1 MTQRSLGHR
10 APLLWVLLPL
20 MAGLVAGRQQWLPVP
35 PLTLSGAAVATAIT
49 TLILAGQGK
58 HRTWAWAPGVV
69 LALFLGGVALY
80 ELHRSRLPTWET
92 LPPREV
98 RATLEIDRVFPPRPG
113 AKSLTGLGHLVATDA
128 HLTDLIGQRV
138 YFSLALGHDETPPLR
153 SCRLA
158 VIGVLQ
164 TLPRNPPL
172 DTFDGYL
179 GNQGVNF
186 KLTRARVTATVAPAT
201 AYSHFCDAAL
211 RWFDAILGRGVE
223 AYPAQVGVLR
233 AMLLGQQQE
242 LNAEQN
248 GVFRQS
254 GTMHLF
260 SVSGLHI
267 AVIAAAIQGILIVTR
282 LPAAVRIVVGGVLLW
297 LYVDI
302 TGGTPSAVR
311 SFLMVM
317 FIHAAQVLRRPGNSL
332 AALVG
337 SAVCVL
343 LVQPLQ
349 LFSASFQLS
358 YAIVAALLL
367 LGLPLGEC
375 WVENTAL
382 FRRLPVV
389 TWRWWQH
396 AFDWSWR
403 GLLGVLAIGAATTLV
418 SLISGVVIFKLLT
431 PVALVAN
438 LVLIP
443 LGSLVIMA
451 GFLSLLGGLAGV
463 GGVAS
468 LFNHASVLLLKAT
481 DWAVHRF
488 TELPWAFQA
497 AEFRDDGLGYPAFAG
512 VVAVILFGYAQG
524 WAGKRGGFWVPF
536 GFTALVLA
544 AGVRL
549 I

>member
-20 MAGLVAGRQQWLPVP
+20 MAGLVAGRQQWLPAP
-35 PLTLSGAAVATAIT
+35 PLALAGAAVVTAIFN
-49 TLILAGQGK
+49 LVLAGRGK
-58 HRTWAWAPGVV
+58 HRTWCWAPGVV
-69 LALFLGGVALY
+69 LALFLSGAALY
-80 ELHRSRLPTWET
+80 ELHRDRILAWET

-113 AKSLTGLGHLVATDA
+113 AKSVTGLGHLVATDA
-128 HLTDLIGQRV
+128 HLRELVGQRV

-158 VIGVLQ
+158 IIGVLQ

-186 KLTRARVTATVAPAT
+186 KFTRARLTGVVAAPT
-201 AYSHFCDAAL
+201 AYAQFCDTAL
-211 RWFDAILGRGVE
+211 RRFDAILGRGVE
-223 AYPAQVGVLR
+223 GYPAQVGVLR

-242 LNAEQN
+242 LSAEQT

-282 LPAAVRIVVGGVLLW
+282 LPAAVRIVTGGVLLW

-311 SFLMVM
+311 AFLMVI
-317 FIHAAQVLRRPGNSL
+317 FIHAALVVRRPGNPV

-337 SAVCVL
+337 SAVGVL

-367 LGLPLGEC
+367 LGLPVKHIYLCESTQRIMRILYPTKCCGSIS
-375 WVENTAL
+375 
-382 FRRLPVV
+382 LP
-389 TWRWWQH
+389 
-396 AFDWSWR
+396 
-403 GLLGVLAIGAATTLV
+403 
-418 SLISGVVIFKLLT
+418 LIIQSK
-431 PVALVAN
+431 PN
-438 LVLIP
+438 
-443 LGSLVIMA
+443 
-451 GFLSLLGGLAGV
+451 
-463 GGVAS
+463 
-468 LFNHASVLLLKAT
+468 
-481 DWAVHRF
+481 
-488 TELPWAFQA
+488 
-497 AEFRDDGLGYPAFAG
+497 
-512 VVAVILFGYAQG
+512 
-524 WAGKRGGFWVPF
+524 
-536 GFTALVLA
+536 
-544 AGVRL
+544 
-549 I
+549 